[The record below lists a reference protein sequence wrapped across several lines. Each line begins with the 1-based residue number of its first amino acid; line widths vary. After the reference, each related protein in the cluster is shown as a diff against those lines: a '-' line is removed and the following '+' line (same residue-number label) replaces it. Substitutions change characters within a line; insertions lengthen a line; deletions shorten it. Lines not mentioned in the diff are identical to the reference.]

1 MIKITLEIN
10 DEVYSAKSD
19 DVEKLKS
26 FIDQCVDL
34 EEKTQKAIQELKHF

>member
-1 MIKITLEIN
+1 MKLTLEIN
-10 DEVYSAKSD
+10 YQTYSIETN